1 MRTPTQ
7 LLDPLRI
14 VTVKQK
20 IMGRLLDVQMT
31 AADAA
36 ELQQWEAEKQ
46 RRAETASAA
55 MQRFDCTQDE
65 RHRKKAL
72 QALSYYSGCASSQD
86 RLSWV
91 LSLIEFA
98 APGIFWPAL
107 METWPGCDATW
118 DARTRLLQ
126 ALHGMESAVP
136 FFSQGQGAFFDA
148 LPEQVRV
155 FRGCSRPRLRGVAW
169 TTDRTVAEGFAK
181 GHRTLRVPEPV
192 VASALIPKE
201 YIFFVTSDRN
211 EKEVVLNPRPLRRL
225 MIEPYASTLSHVA

>member
-1 MRTPTQ
+1 
-7 LLDPLRI
+7 
-14 VTVKQK
+14 
-20 IMGRLLDVQMT
+20 VQMT

-36 ELQQWEAEKQ
+36 MLSRLQRQGEAEKQ
-46 RRAETASAA
+46 RRADEARAA
-55 MQRFDCTQDE
+55 MLRYTSTSSE

-72 QALSYYSGCASSQD
+72 QAINHYSSYLSSKD
-86 RLSWV
+86 RLSCV

-98 APGIFWPAL
+98 APEIFWPAL

-136 FFSQGQGAFFDA
+136 FFSQGQRAFFDA
-148 LPEQVRV
+148 LPAQVKV

-181 GHRTLRVPEPV
+181 GHRTLRVSESV
-192 VASALIPKE
+192 VVSAIIPKE
-201 YIFFVTSDRN
+201 FIFFITNDRN
-211 EKEVVLNPRPLRRL
+211 EKEVVLNPRRLRRL
-225 MIEPYASTLSHVA
+225 MIDSYTAVASHAA